1 MREEK
6 ILNHISYHAVY
17 DSSIL
22 DSIEFASRNGFSGV
36 QIAIESPHLSFE
48 NINSKEILEIRE
60 KSNKLGINIT
70 LHGPDDVA
78 SLMST
83 NPSIRKGI
91 LIYYA
96 GLFDFAKNINASLV
110 TIHAGA
116 PAIFP
121 TDTNPSEM
129 LPKNDI
135 QYYKKAFEE
144 NLKDIIKLAEG
155 KTHVCIENYLLY
167 DFILEAIQKYVSKN
181 EVSLCWDIP
190 KTYNKD
196 GSVNQE
202 IMSFFMKNLSAVRQ
216 VHLHNI
222 REGHSHK
229 IIELGFID
237 LCYYFNLLKDVDVW
251 DYCIEVRPRE
261 KAVESLKNLK
271 EILKNNLN

>member
-1 MREEK
+1 MKEEK

-48 NINSKEILEIRE
+48 NINSKEILEIRK
-60 KSNKLGINIT
+60 KSNKLGISIT

-78 SLMST
+78 SLMNT

-91 LIYYA
+91 LSYYA
-96 GLFDFAKNINASLV
+96 RLFDFAKKINANLV

-121 TDTNPSEM
+121 TDTTPSEM

-144 NLKDIIKLAEG
+144 NLKDVIKLAEG

-167 DFILEAIQKYVSKN
+167 DFILEVIQKYLSRN
-181 EVSLCWDIP
+181 EISLCWDIP

-202 IMSFFMKNLSAVRQ
+202 IMNFFMKNLSAVRQ
-216 VHLHNI
+216 IHLHSI
-222 REGHSHK
+222 RDGHSHK
-229 IIELGFID
+229 VIKPGFID
-237 LCYYFNLLKDVDVW
+237 FCYYFNLLKNVDVW

-271 EILKNNLN
+271 EILK

>member
-1 MREEK
+1 MRGER
-6 ILNHISYHAVY
+6 ILDHISYHVVY

-22 DSIEFASRNGFSGV
+22 DSIEFASKNGFSGV

-48 NINSKEILEIRE
+48 NINPKEILEIRE
-60 KSNKLGINIT
+60 KSKKLGINIT

-78 SLMST
+78 SLMNI

-91 LIYYA
+91 LSYYA
-96 GLFDFAKNINASLV
+96 SLFEFAKKINANLV

-121 TDTNPSEM
+121 TDATPSEIF
-129 LPKNDI
+129 PKNDT

-144 NLKDIIKLAEG
+144 NLKDVIKLAQG

-167 DFILEAIQKYVSKN
+167 DFVLEVIQKHVSRN
-181 EVSLCWDIP
+181 EISLCWDIP
-190 KTYNKD
+190 KIYNKD

-202 IMSFFMKNLSAVRQ
+202 IMNFFMKNLSAVRQ
-216 VHLHNI
+216 VHLHSI
-222 REGHSHK
+222 RDGHSHK
-229 IIELGFID
+229 VIKPGFID
-237 LCYYFNLLKDVDVW
+237 FRYYFNLLKDVDVW

-261 KAVESLKNLK
+261 KAVESLKNLNK
-271 EILKNNLN
+271 ILLKS